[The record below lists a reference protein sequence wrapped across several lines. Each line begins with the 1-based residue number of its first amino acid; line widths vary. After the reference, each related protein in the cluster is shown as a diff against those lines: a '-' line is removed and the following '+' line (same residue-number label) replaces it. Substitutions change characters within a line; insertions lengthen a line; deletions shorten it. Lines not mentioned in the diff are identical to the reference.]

1 MIRISSQQVFE
12 GGVNRLQDLNASLQK
27 TQEQVSTGKKVN
39 RPSDDPVA
47 AARILKLD
55 QEVAQVNQFQ
65 RNVDLAT
72 NRLQQEEST
81 LADVTDL
88 IQRVRELTVQA
99 GNATLS
105 SEDRTSV
112 AAELRQRVDQ
122 LAALTNT
129 RDASGEYIF
138 SGFKGGTQS
147 FVQNVSGNWV
157 YQGDEGQRKLEIDT
171 GVSVAISDNGKKLFT
186 DVAADKPTF
195 TTEASAGNTS
205 EPPARISTGMTLDQ
219 QVFETVY
226 PDDLVVTI
234 DPGGTTFSV
243 RTRTTPPVDL
253 TPAAPDNAYNSGE
266 TIQVAGIQFEITGA
280 TAGDEFFIKT
290 AEKQSLFSTVEK
302 LIYGLE
308 NQAKTPAAATIP
320 AGGFTPAMNDVLQ
333 INGVD
338 FTFPVSTTDP
348 STLAE
353 FRDAINTST
362 DPALDKVTAEL
373 DASGNLVITSQ
384 AGDLQF
390 EATGAG
396 DIQVTGAKFED
407 LDLQGGVTTATV
419 GSGQQAFD
427 ELIASSLINLDNGQ
441 ENILKTQTELGG
453 RMNAVESTEQFLAD
467 TALYTK
473 EIRSKLQDVDYAEAI
488 SKLSFQSF
496 VLEAAQQS
504 FARVSQLSL
513 FDRL

>member
-12 GGVNRLQDLNASLQK
+12 GGVNRLQDLNSGLQK

-55 QEVAQVNQFQ
+55 QEVAQVSQYQ
-65 RNVDLAT
+65 RNVNLAT

-105 SEDRTSV
+105 SQDRTSV
-112 AAELRQRVDQ
+112 AAELRQRVEQ
-122 LAALTNT
+122 LAALANT

-147 FVQNVSGNWV
+147 FAQNVSGNWV
-157 YQGDEGQRKLEIDT
+157 YQGDEGQRKLEVDN
-171 GVSVAISDNGKKLFT
+171 GVAVAISDNGKKIFT
-186 DVAADKPTF
+186 DVAADRPTF
-195 TTEASAGNTS
+195 STEASPNNAQ
-205 EPPARISTGMTLDQ
+205 PPARISTGMTLDQ
-219 QVFETVY
+219 EVFETVY

-243 RTRTTPPVDL
+243 RTRTTPAVDL
-253 TPAAPDNAYNSGE
+253 TPAAPDNAYSSGDS
-266 TIQVAGIQFEITGA
+266 IRVAGIQFEITGA
-280 TAGDEFFIKT
+280 AAGDEFFIKT
-290 AEKQSLFSTVEK
+290 SEKQSLFASVEK

-308 NQAKTPAAATIP
+308 NQGKTPAVATLP
-320 AGGFTPAMNDVLQ
+320 GADFTPQADDTLT
-333 INGVD
+333 INGID
-338 FTFPVSTTDP
+338 FTGLTTP
-348 STLAE
+348 AAL
-353 FRDAINTST
+353 RDAINTSNA
-362 DPALDKVTAEL
+362 PALDKVSAEL
-373 DASGNLVITSQ
+373 DSGGNLIITSRS
-384 AGDLQF
+384 GDLSF
-390 EATGAG
+390 AAADGGTGG
-396 DIQVTGAKFED
+396 GQIRVTGTKFED
-407 LDLQGGVTTATV
+407 LDLQNGPATATV

-441 ENILKTQTELGG
+441 ETILKTQTELGG
-453 RMNAVESTEQFLAD
+453 RLNAVESTQKFLED
-467 TALYTK
+467 SALYTK
-473 EIRSKLQDVDYAEAI
+473 EIRSQLQDVDYAEAI

>member
-12 GGVNRLQDLNASLQK
+12 GGVNRLQDLNSGLQK

-55 QEVAQVNQFQ
+55 QEVAQISQYQ

-105 SEDRTSV
+105 SEDRRSV
-112 AAELRQRVDQ
+112 ASELRQRVDQ
-122 LAALTNT
+122 LAALGNT

-147 FVQNVSGNWV
+147 FVQNVSGGWV
-157 YQGDEGQRKLEIDT
+157 YQGDEGQRKLEIDS
-171 GVSVAISDNGKKLFT
+171 GVAVAISDNGKKIFT

-195 TTEASAGNTS
+195 TTEASPSNAQ
-205 EPPARISTGMTLDQ
+205 PPARISTGMTLDQ
-219 QVFETVY
+219 EVFETVY

-234 DPGGTTFSV
+234 DPGGATFSV
-243 RTRTTPPVDL
+243 ATRTNPPVDL
-253 TPAAPDNAYNSGE
+253 TPADNTYTSGE
-266 TIQVAGIQFEITGA
+266 PIRVAGIQFDITGA
-280 TAGDEFFIKT
+280 SAGDQFFIKT
-290 AEKQSLFSTVEK
+290 AEKQSLFATVEK

-308 NQAKTPAAATIP
+308 TQAKTPAVATLPAADYSPQPDDTL
-320 AGGFTPAMNDVLQ
+320 T
-333 INGVD
+333 INGVG
-338 FTFPVSTTDP
+338 FTGVA
-348 STLAE
+348 TLTE
-353 FRDAINTST
+353 LRDAINTSN
-362 DPALDKVTAEL
+362 DPALDRVTAEL
-373 DASGNLVITSQ
+373 DGSGNLSIVSQ
-384 AGDLQF
+384 AGDLSF
-390 EATGAG
+390 AADDGGSAG
-396 DIQVTGAKFED
+396 GQIVVTGAKFDD
-407 LDLQGGVTTATV
+407 LDLQSGPVTATV

-427 ELIASSLINLDNGQ
+427 ELIASSLVNLDNSQ

-453 RMNAVESTEQFLAD
+453 RLNAVESTQEFLED
-467 TALYTK
+467 SALYSK
-473 EIRSKLQDVDYAEAI
+473 DIRSQLQDVDYAEAI

-504 FARVSQLSL
+504 FARVSQISL